1 MLPCVLGLAPAP
13 TAAQKEVLQIAMHE
27 LDPDNMIPREDIR
40 IDKLEVNGNR
50 ANVTI
55 WTGKPP
61 KPRPGELS
69 MDCGVGHTYVFTRQ
83 NGQWVIVSRGVMQ
96 C

>member
-1 MLPCVLGLAPAP
+1 VLPCVLSVAPPP
-13 TAAQKEVLQIAMHE
+13 TAAQQEILQLALHE
-27 LDPDNMIPREDIR
+27 IDPNNTIPREDIR

-50 ANVTI
+50 ATVTI

-69 MDCGVGHTYVFTRQ
+69 MDCGVGHTYVFERKD
-83 NGQWVIVSRGVMQ
+83 GQWQITSRGVIQ